1 MCVLLL
7 SVIFLIFA
15 KKTTA
20 MQLQLL
26 KWVRKEPPVC
36 PHCQKKIVFSN
47 CAKYFFYGIMHLE
60 KCSHCHKSIKPVKE
74 PVPFALCYCLGVF
87 VAITSFYFFVYFV
100 EDHLG
105 KAILFS
111 IVCGVI
117 LFVVLCLL
125 VYKYIRFTR
134 A

>member
-1 MCVLLL
+1 
-7 SVIFLIFA
+7 
-15 KKTTA
+15 

-36 PHCQKKIVFSN
+36 PHCQKKIIFSV

-87 VAITSFYFFVYFV
+87 LAITSFYFFVYFV

-105 KAILFS
+105 KAIFFS

>member
-1 MCVLLL
+1 
-7 SVIFLIFA
+7 
-15 KKTTA
+15 
-20 MQLQLL
+20 
-26 KWVRKEPPVC
+26 
-36 PHCQKKIVFSN
+36 
-47 CAKYFFYGIMHLE
+47 MHLE

-87 VAITSFYFFVYFV
+87 LAITSFYSFVYFV